1 MLTDLTP
8 PNDTFSVPRK
18 TNVINFSMPLRKLEV
33 SYRENTSL
41 SSQFNRNISGDLRL
55 RMHTDRY
62 PRYSAETNR
71 WEAVLLRFN
80 KLFEYKQTGFCE
92 SVSEKMFRALN
103 YVRREQCTLER
114 KLKMKSFLPNAAIVR
129 STVFAH

>member
-33 SYRENTSL
+33 NYRENTSL

-55 RMHTDRY
+55 RMHNDRY

-103 YVRREQCTLER
+103 YVRREQCTLEKKAR
-114 KLKMKSFLPNAAIVR
+114 NEIFSSKRCHR
-129 STVFAH
+129 SLDCFAH